1 MHFLD
6 TNSAANLVVVDH
18 RFTKAL
24 IEQHLEYVCQ
34 NLQVSAT
41 QDMLFERNIITI
53 DEHDCVQGLETK
65 SRKRRELM
73 KILLDRADTTW
84 IPSFINVLR
93 LTGHETML
101 DYLLNLTSQVSG
113 TLY

>member
-1 MHFLD
+1 
-6 TNSAANLVVVDH
+6 
-18 RFTKAL
+18 
-24 IEQHLEYVCQ
+24 
-34 NLQVSAT
+34 
-41 QDMLFERNIITI
+41 MLFERNIITI
-53 DEHDCVQGLETK
+53 EEHDCVQGLETK
-65 SRKRRELM
+65 PRKRRELM
-73 KILLDRADTTW
+73 RILLDRQDTTW